1 MEEYIRLFGDQKKKY
16 FSYHVGRNRCQI
28 LEEEIQYFQCTG
40 RKIQIVTKKGA
51 GDAFYGSMTEVEK
64 LVSVDKFWHIH
75 KSYLVN
81 RNYIS
86 SFQPM
91 EVCLTD
97 GTEAADQP
105 KLQGRNP
112 SEGAGENDREESV
125 K

>member
-1 MEEYIRLFGDQKKKY
+1 
-16 FSYHVGRNRCQI
+16 
-28 LEEEIQYFQCTG
+28 
-40 RKIQIVTKKGA
+40 
-51 GDAFYGSMTEVEK
+51 MTEVEK